1 MSSVYK
7 RPSKCF
13 VYDKASDFGKV
24 ISTYFLYNDDDIEN
38 KSPTDLCVELYN
50 MKQELDAIENER
62 IIREYLKLAKLL
74 RRIGQL

>member
-1 MSSVYK
+1 MN
-7 RPSKCF
+7 
-13 VYDKASDFGKV
+13 DDLGQLL
-24 ISTYFLYNDDDIEN
+24 STYFMYDNNIEN

-50 MKQELDAIENER
+50 MKQELDAMENER

>member
-1 MSSVYK
+1 MSSFYK
-7 RPSKCF
+7 RPSECF
-13 VYDKASDFGKV
+13 VYDKASDFYKV

-50 MKQELDAIENER
+50 MKQELDAMENER

-74 RRIGQL
+74 RKLGQL

>member
-1 MSSVYK
+1 MN
-7 RPSKCF
+7 
-13 VYDKASDFGKV
+13 DLGQLL
-24 ISTYFLYNDDDIEN
+24 STYFMYDNNIEN

-50 MKQELDAIENER
+50 MKQELDAMENER

>member
-1 MSSVYK
+1 MSSYYK
-7 RPSKCF
+7 RPPECF

-24 ISTYFLYNDDDIEN
+24 ISTYFLYDNDIEN

-50 MKQELDAIENER
+50 IKQELDAMENKR

-74 RRIGQL
+74 RELGQL